1 MSLVFVAS
9 RNAECVCLCMLFIY
23 IKNITQLRV
32 HLCGSCKT
40 SEKHLLFLDRA
51 MDADNFNLQ
60 GIIKIY
66 FKPACNSDI
75 KTMRFR
81 TIFIQAFFT
90 QD

>member
-1 MSLVFVAS
+1 
-9 RNAECVCLCMLFIY
+9 
-23 IKNITQLRV
+23 
-32 HLCGSCKT
+32 
-40 SEKHLLFLDRA
+40 